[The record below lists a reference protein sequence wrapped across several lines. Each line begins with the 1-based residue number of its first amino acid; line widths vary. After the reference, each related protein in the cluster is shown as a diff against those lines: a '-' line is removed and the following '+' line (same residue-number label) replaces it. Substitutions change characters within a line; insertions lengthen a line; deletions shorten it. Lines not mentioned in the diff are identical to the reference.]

1 VAAGGSHEKRRGE
14 GKSTTQTQETSFK
27 SQESRA
33 MVEVEQWPKRAKKNK
48 IYRVFDF
55 HLFFL

>member
-33 MVEVEQWPKRAKKNK
+33 MVEVEVEQWPKEQKK
-48 IYRVFDF
+48 
-55 HLFFL
+55 